1 MREIRYIDAV
11 REAQWEEMR
20 RDETIFMFGEGI
32 GSRGGCWTQTKGM
45 WPEFGEK
52 RLIDVPLSEN
62 GFVGLAIFAAVT
74 GLRPIIDIMFWDFA
88 NEAFGQII
96 NQAAR
101 MRYLSNGQFKV
112 PIVIHGVIGAVHS
125 AGGHHSGRHY
135 PVYCNMPGLKIVI
148 PSTPYDAKGLL
159 KTSIRDDNPVLM
171 FEHRALLN
179 TKGNVPEGEYTIPL
193 GEAVV
198 RREGSDVTLVATA
211 AMVILALEV
220 AESLSKEGISVE
232 VVDPRTLVP
241 LDKETII
248 NSIRKTGRLIV
259 VDEAF
264 GTCGIGGEI
273 AGLAADEAFYY
284 LESPIKLVHSLPV
297 PDPMAPPLERAMVPD
312 KERVAAAVKE
322 VMNQ

>member
-1 MREIRYIDAV
+1 
-11 REAQWEEMR
+11 
-20 RDETIFMFGEGI
+20 
-32 GSRGGCWTQTKGM
+32 
-45 WPEFGEK
+45 
-52 RLIDVPLSEN
+52 
-62 GFVGLAIFAAVT
+62 
-74 GLRPIIDIMFWDFA
+74 MFWDFA

-101 MRYLSNGQFKV
+101 IRYLSNGQFKV
-112 PIVIHGVIGAVHS
+112 PIVIHGAIGAVHS